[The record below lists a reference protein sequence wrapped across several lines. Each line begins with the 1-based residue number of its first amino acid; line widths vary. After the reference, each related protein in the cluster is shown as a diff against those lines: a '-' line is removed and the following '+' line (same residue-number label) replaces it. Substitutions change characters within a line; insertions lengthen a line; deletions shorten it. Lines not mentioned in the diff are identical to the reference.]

1 MKPIMIDFNNVEMH
15 PAGRAA
21 PSPFLDVEEMLV
33 RLIGD
38 CQAQVKKKGSYLR
51 QA

>member
-21 PSPFLDVEEMLV
+21 PSPFLDVKEMPV
-33 RLIGD
+33 RPIGD
-38 CQAQVKKKGSYLR
+38 CPAQVSKKGTYIR
-51 QA
+51 QT